1 MSNVRVD
8 KVADY
13 LFDNTLDKA
22 ENKED
27 FISIVKTLL
36 TDIYDL
42 LEQDKVF
49 ESLKV
54 VHTLTDLLDLYTSCE
69 IVEKNIAKSRVRDS
83 DSRRLWIGR
92 YLEHLITFN

>member
-1 MSNVRVD
+1 MNARVET
-8 KVADY
+8 VADY
-13 LFDNTLDKA
+13 IFTNTMDKA
-22 ENKED
+22 DSKEV
-27 FISIVKTLL
+27 FIPTVKTLL

-42 LEQDKVF
+42 LEKDKVF

-69 IVEKNIAKSRVRDS
+69 IVEKNIAKSRVKDS

-92 YLEHLITFN
+92 YLEHLITFI